1 MKYQKIITLTD
12 NKITDVVDKSYD
24 PRITKVS
31 KNSE

>member
-1 MKYQKIITLTD
+1 MKYQKIITLID
-12 NKITDVVDKSYD
+12 NKITDVVAKSYD